1 MNTADYFLRDDID
14 LVPSNA
20 VVGLILLED
29 GRYLM
34 QKRSQLPGIFYPGHW
49 GLFGGGVE
57 PGETAEAAL
66 VRELREELAMEGF
79 DATYFTE
86 FTFDFGCCGHSRV
99 WRRYFRIEL
108 GGGLVRQM
116 VLGEGSEMRAFA
128 AKDILLQPRVVP
140 YDAFAIWMD
149 ASQRLTRSLG
159 LSTTADRE

>member
-1 MNTADYFLRDDID
+1 MTTADHFLRNDTD

-34 QKRSQLPGIFYPGHW
+34 QQRSQLPGIFYPGHW

-57 PGETAEAAL
+57 PDETAEVAL
-66 VRELREELAMEGF
+66 ARELREELAIEGF
-79 DATYFTE
+79 DAAYFTE
-86 FTFDFGCCGHSRV
+86 FTFDFGYCGHPRV
-99 WRRYFRIEL
+99 WRRYYRIEL
-108 GGGLVRQM
+108 GDRIVRQM

-128 AKDILLQPRVVP
+128 ADDILLQPRVVP

-149 ASQRLTRSLG
+149 ASQRRARQS
-159 LSTTADRE
+159 